1 MDEVQ
6 TSGSSSINEVALDMI
21 KVNPNQP
28 RREFDEVALQE
39 LADSIKEIG
48 IIQPITLR
56 KVDDSQYQIIA
67 GERRY
72 RASLKAGLK
81 TIPAYV
87 RTADDENV
95 MEMALIEN
103 IQREDLNAIEIAL
116 AYQHLIEQ
124 YELTQER
131 LSERVGKKRTTIAN
145 YLRLL
150 KLPAPIQMALQNK
163 SIDMGHARALITL
176 DDPKLQVKLLG
187 EIEQNGYSVR
197 RVEEMVK
204 AVSQG
209 ETVVSGGQRI
219 APKKAKLPEEFNML
233 KEHLSEYFHTKVQLT
248 CSEKGKGKISIPF
261 SNDEE
266 LERIIEIFD
275 RLKK

>member
-1 MDEVQ
+1 
-6 TSGSSSINEVALDMI
+6 
-21 KVNPNQP
+21 
-28 RREFDEVALQE
+28 
-39 LADSIKEIG
+39 
-48 IIQPITLR
+48 
-56 KVDDSQYQIIA
+56 
-67 GERRY
+67 
-72 RASLKAGLK
+72 
-81 TIPAYV
+81 
-87 RTADDENV
+87 

-209 ETVVSGGQRI
+209 ETVVSSGQRI